1 MPKADNSFSL
11 VVRGRACFCLFFL
24 KKENRRDVV
33 SYFLGN
39 QKLYISNVLLI
50 IHMYKK
56 IKFTE
61 NTLQVLSL
69 FTNDFNREYYVREV
83 EKLLK
88 ISPRTAQLILE
99 DLEDKGIIESK
110 TKGKIKT
117 FKLNSSKFTQRYLAF
132 VEQYKAIAFLEKKL
146 LIKEI
151 IEKITPHIKG
161 IGIIFGSYVK
171 GLEKEGSDLD
181 IFIAGSY
188 NNDEIKR
195 VSKNLGIEISIKCY
209 PLKTFDK
216 NLTKDILLKEVLKNH
231 VVFLNI
237 EQFIRVV
244 FKNG

>member
-1 MPKADNSFSL
+1 
-11 VVRGRACFCLFFL
+11 
-24 KKENRRDVV
+24 
-33 SYFLGN
+33 
-39 QKLYISNVLLI
+39 
-50 IHMYKK
+50 MYKK

-83 EKLLK
+83 GKLLK

-99 DLEDKGIIESK
+99 DLEDKGVVESK

-117 FKLNSSKFTQRYLAF
+117 FRLNPSEFTQRYLAF

-146 LIKEI
+146 LIKEV
-151 IEKITPHIKG
+151 IEKIAPHIKG

-171 GLEKEGSDLD
+171 GLEKEDSDLD
-181 IFIAGSY
+181 IFVSGNY

-209 PLKTFDK
+209 PLKTFEK

-231 VVFLNI
+231 VVFLNV
-237 EQFIRVV
+237 EQFIQVV